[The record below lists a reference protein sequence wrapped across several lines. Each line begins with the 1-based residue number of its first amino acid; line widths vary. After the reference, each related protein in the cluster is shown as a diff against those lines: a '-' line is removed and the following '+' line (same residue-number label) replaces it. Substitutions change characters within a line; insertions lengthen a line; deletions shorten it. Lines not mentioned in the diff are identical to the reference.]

1 MAQEFDITTI
11 KSATDRYLA
20 EILLSRKA
28 SAGKISP
35 RYELLWSHVETV
47 ARAGGKRIRPYLT
60 VIGYGDYDEK
70 IVPVATAQELL
81 HIAMLMH
88 DDIIDQDTMRHNQLN
103 INGIYEETYKPYV
116 GLELSTHYANSTAI
130 LAGDA
135 LISEAYKLI
144 CYAPFDETTIQR
156 LTERLGES
164 IFEVIGGE
172 LLDVE
177 ASILNDEV
185 FDPITMYRYKTAGY
199 SFVGPLV
206 TGAICRKASEEEITI
221 LINYGINAGIAFQI
235 QDDLLGIFGD
245 EKQTGKLAYCDLRE
259 AKQTIIIVEHKN
271 KMNDIQAE
279 RFGRYFGNLT
289 ASEDELSLLKDD
301 IRISGAEKE
310 AQVMIDRYFAQA
322 SDELNKLSDGVQ
334 KQKLKEFLGMLMGRR
349 R

>member
-1 MAQEFDITTI
+1 MAAEFDITTI
-11 KSATDRYLA
+11 KTATDQYLA
-20 EILLSRKA
+20 EILSSRTE
-28 SAGKISP
+28 SAGKISQ
-35 RYELLWSHVETV
+35 RYQLLWSHIETV
-47 ARAGGKRIRPYLT
+47 AKAGGKRIRPYLT
-60 VIGYGDYDEK
+60 VIGYGNHDEK

-88 DDIIDQDTMRHNQLN
+88 DDIIDQDTMRHNLLN
-103 INGIYEETYKPYV
+103 INGTYEEIYKPYV
-116 GLELSTHYANSTAI
+116 GSSLSTHYANSMAI

-144 CYAPFDETTIQR
+144 CHAPFDEVITQR
-156 LTERLGES
+156 LAERLGES

-177 ASILNDEV
+177 ASIIDDEV

-206 TGAICRKASEEEITI
+206 TGAICRQASEEEINI
-221 LINYGINAGIAFQI
+221 LTNYGINAGIAFQI